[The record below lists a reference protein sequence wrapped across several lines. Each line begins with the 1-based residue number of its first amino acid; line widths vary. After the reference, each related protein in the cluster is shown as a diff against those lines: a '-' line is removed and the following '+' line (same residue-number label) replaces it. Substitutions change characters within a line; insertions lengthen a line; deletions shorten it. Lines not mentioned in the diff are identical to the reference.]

1 MLARP
6 PGRTPF
12 FPAVR
17 CSLVLPACG
26 VTLWW
31 RACRCCDRN
40 PMIDARINLARA
52 RARMGASVGMSKGKK
67 KRRTKEKKKRA
78 QRAKGT
84 KRRKKKK
91 QKRWGGNGGNG
102 GAPGALVLAETRP
115 GQPSCWLLGRSP
127 AVSSTAPA
135 GSGDGADSP
144 RRDAGARR
152 YTVLRWTHDA
162 GRGPALPVLA
172 YPCAAA
178 WVWWPWRGRRYVR
191 TRGSWTAAI
200 AAPPFACCLVPVR
213 TGRPRWAFM
222 VRHIRGPPT

>member
-67 KRRTKEKKKRA
+67 KEEQKKKKKSAARQGNKKKKKKRS
-78 QRAKGT
+78 
-84 KRRKKKK
+84 KRD
-91 QKRWGGNGGNG
+91 G
-102 GAPGALVLAETRP
+102 GATGATGEHREHWSWPRRDRDNLPVGCLGGRRP
-115 GQPSCWLLGRSP
+115 
-127 AVSSTAPA
+127 
-135 GSGDGADSP
+135 SP
-144 RRDAGARR
+144 RRRPPAAVMALTLQGGMPARVATRFCDGRTMQGAVPLFPSLPIPAPLHGCGGHGAVGGTCGPTAAVPPPSQHRP
-152 YTVLRWTHDA
+152 LRA
-162 GRGPALPVLA
+162 ALYRCGRGG
-172 YPCAAA
+172 
-178 WVWWPWRGRRYVR
+178 RG
-191 TRGSWTAAI
+191 GHLW
-200 AAPPFACCLVPVR
+200 
-213 TGRPRWAFM
+213 
-222 VRHIRGPPT
+222 